1 MLANVRDAAIRRDW
15 GYVIEHGL
23 PLLPTLHGEDR
34 AKVHLY
40 ISAAYASV
48 ATCADDWR
56 AALAHAHGGREHSVA
71 GTMVHTWSLQK
82 LSSILVDMGRPAE
95 AYRYATAYLKVAH
108 LHPVL
113 SGLTPYVIRDLGYV
127 AYQQKRFRAAVY
139 YDTKARDM
147 FVVAGNVAQA
157 DRTEAASLAWSTLR
171 LGKVSEA
178 TEIAHRI
185 TDPSLEHFRLGI
197 LAAIACFEKRYT
209 DALRYGS
216 EALLM
221 HRVGFDLANA
231 AEVCLAMAK
240 AARILGSSS
249 DSGRYHTEASG
260 YAERQAQSV
269 WVLIT
274 FTLAQVGGEF
284 QYEES
289 ARGSSNP
296 LHRGCLTTGVS

>member
-71 GTMVHTWSLQK
+71 GTMVHTWALQK

-95 AYRYATAYLKVAH
+95 AHRYATAYLKVAH

-113 SGLTPYVIRDLGYV
+113 EFATPYAVRDLGHV
-127 AYQQKRFRAAVY
+127 AYQQRRFRAALHY
-139 YDTKARDM
+139 FGQA
-147 FVVAGNVAQA
+147 FNLFAALGNIEEASRTTCTNLVWANLHLGRVDEAKVHA
-157 DRTEAASLAWSTLR
+157 DSGISEELEYLR
-171 LGKVSEA
+171 FGA
-178 TEIAHRI
+178 
-185 TDPSLEHFRLGI
+185 
-197 LAAIACFEKRYT
+197 LAALSYAEGKYAM
-209 DALRYGS
+209 ALRYGS
-216 EALLM
+216 LALES
-221 HRVGFDLANA
+221 RREGFDFVDA
-231 AEVCLAMAK
+231 AEVCLIMAK
-240 AARILGSSS
+240 ASRALGAVSESRS
-249 DSGRYHTEASG
+249 YITEARNFAS
-260 YAERQAQSV
+260 YQAQDLR
-269 WVLIT
+269 VLIT
-274 FTLAQVGGEF
+274 LTLTQAGGEF

-289 ARGSSNP
+289 ARGSSDP
-296 LHRGCLTTGVS
+296 RHRGCLTTGIA